1 MLFSCSWVHT
11 QSCPTL
17 WNLMDCSL
25 LGSSIHGIS
34 PAWILEWVAM
44 SSSRGFAQPR
54 DPIHV
59 SCVSC
64 IGRWVL
70 YHYPRLIT
78 CLAAQSCPALCNPMD
93 CSQPGSSVY
102 GISQAK
108 ILEWVAISFSMGSFQ
123 LKNLTCV
130 SCIGRDWHA
139 DPLALNHQGSPH
151 FLVILKS

>member
-1 MLFSCSWVHT
+1 
-11 QSCPTL
+11 
-17 WNLMDCSL
+17 
-25 LGSSIHGIS
+25 
-34 PAWILEWVAM
+34 M

-93 CSQPGSSVY
+93 CSQPDLSIR
-102 GISQAK
+102 GIFQARA
-108 ILEWVAISFSMGSFQ
+108 LEWVAISFSRGSSQ
-123 LKNLTCV
+123 P
-130 SCIGRDWHA
+130 RDT
-139 DPLALNHQGSPH
+139 
-151 FLVILKS
+151 LKSFNENLGNRLGNIIQLDSFKLNIYFLNPNRSFPGKEWLCYCTYCYKTRQPERVACTIHGK